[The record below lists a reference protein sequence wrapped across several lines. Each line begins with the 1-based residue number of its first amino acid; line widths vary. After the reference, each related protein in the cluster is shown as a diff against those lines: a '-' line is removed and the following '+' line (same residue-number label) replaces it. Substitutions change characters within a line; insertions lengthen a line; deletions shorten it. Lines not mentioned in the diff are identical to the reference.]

1 MHTCADQ
8 DRFVRTDL
16 DPTHAE
22 SVKVVTRYCVTD
34 IVEVCQNSFHIVEGS
49 WA

>member
-8 DRFVRTDL
+8 EGFVRTDL

-22 SVKVVTRYCVTD
+22 SVKVVTRYGLTD
-34 IVEVCQNSFHIVEGS
+34 IVEVCQNSFHVAKGS